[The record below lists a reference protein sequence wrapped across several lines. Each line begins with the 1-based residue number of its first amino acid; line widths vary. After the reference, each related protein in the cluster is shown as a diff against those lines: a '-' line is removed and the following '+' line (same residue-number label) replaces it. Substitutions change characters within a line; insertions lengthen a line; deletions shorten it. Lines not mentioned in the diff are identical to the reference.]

1 MTRLPHSPGST
12 LVLRLNQ
19 ETVHDF
25 ILLFMPPCGQ
35 HLTPLAT
42 GFLERSLLVLSTPGG
57 PHRRRPFALV
67 LHLHQHQS
75 SRNLH
80 LQYLAK
86 NQSTQRCQS
95 LITQGSG
102 HPPVL
107 EPHMVHNLPLD
118 ECIDNTHTKVT
129 REKRKRKKRTKRNS
143 NKRSKA
149 KQRQRARSLEED
161 KSRTP

>member
-1 MTRLPHSPGST
+1 

-19 ETVHDF
+19 ETIHDF
-25 ILLFMPPCGQ
+25 ILLFMPPCGP

-42 GFLERSLLVLSTPGG
+42 GSLERSLLVFST
-57 PHRRRPFALV
+57 LV

-75 SRNLH
+75 SRDLH
-80 LQYLAK
+80 LQYLAE

-95 LITQGSG
+95 LITQGSD

-107 EPHMVHNLPLD
+107 EPHMVPNLPLD

-129 REKRKRKKRTKRNS
+129 REKRKRKET
-143 NKRSKA
+143 NKKKLQQAIESQTKA
-149 KQRQRARSLEED
+149 KS
-161 KSRTP
+161 KIT